1 MARWRLLTAV
11 LLISVWVS
19 HLTAQR
25 SSTLTISVIATSDL
39 HGGVLSRG
47 DRGGLTLLGGY
58 VRNIRAARMQ
68 DGGGVVLVDSGDMFQ
83 GTLESNLN
91 EGAAV
96 VAAYNALGYA
106 AAAIGNHEFD
116 YGPVGPDETVQK
128 AGEDPRGAL
137 KARAASARFP
147 FLAANTV
154 DDTTG
159 QPVTWTNVKPSTIV
173 DVRGIQVGFI
183 GVTTPETPR
192 LTIGANVIGLTFAPL
207 VPVIVREA
215 TALRARGASVVI
227 VLAHAGG
234 RCTKLD
240 DPENLSSCDQMAEIV
255 QVARQ
260 LPAGLVDVIAAGH
273 THQAMAHDVAG
284 IAVVEAYST
293 GRSFSRVDL
302 TVNRSTRTLTAKR
315 IFPPQDLC
323 GREDPATHTCDP
335 AAPRTAAFV
344 TARYENRVV
353 QPDTIVAA
361 AIAPAVRKALA
372 VKNQP
377 IGVSLET
384 PFARSDQQSET
395 AIGDLVADGTLA
407 STPGAD
413 AALSNGGSLRTDLPV
428 GPLTYGSIYELYPF
442 DNRIVTLRLTGDQL
456 TRIIAYNLERKVP
469 PFELLPIAGF
479 KVDARCDG
487 HMLRVTLT
495 RASGVPIRADERLT
509 VATSDFIAG
518 GGDGIVAPAGTLG
531 EITTVEGAPLL
542 RESLVTW
549 LRSRGGRFDANQFLS
564 PEHRRWSYPGSRP
577 VVCQ

>member
-11 LLISVWVS
+11 LLISVWAS

-39 HGGVLSRG
+39 HGGVLPRG
-47 DRGGLTLLGGY
+47 ERGGLTLLGGY
-58 VRNIRAARMQ
+58 LRNIRAARMQ

-128 AGEDPRGAL
+128 PGEDPRGAL

-173 DVRGIQVGFI
+173 DVRGIQVGLI
-183 GVTTPETPR
+183 GVTTPDTPG

-215 TALRARGASVVI
+215 TTLRARGASVVI

-240 DPENLSSCDQMAEIV
+240 DPENLSSCDQMDEIV

-344 TARYENRVV
+344 MARYENRVV
-353 QPDTIVAA
+353 RPDTIVAA

-372 VKNQP
+372 VKNQS

-384 PFARSDQQSET
+384 PFARGDQLSET

-413 AALSNGGSLRTDLPV
+413 VALSNGGSLRTDLPV

-442 DNRIVTLRLTGDQL
+442 DNRIVTLRLTGEQL

-487 HMLRVTLT
+487 QMLRVTLT
-495 RASGVPIRADERLT
+495 RASGVPIRADERLI

-531 EITTVEGAPLL
+531 EITTVEGSPLL

-549 LRSRGGRFDANQFLS
+549 LRSRGGRFDANQFVS
-564 PEHRRWSYPGSRP
+564 HEHRRWSYPGSRP